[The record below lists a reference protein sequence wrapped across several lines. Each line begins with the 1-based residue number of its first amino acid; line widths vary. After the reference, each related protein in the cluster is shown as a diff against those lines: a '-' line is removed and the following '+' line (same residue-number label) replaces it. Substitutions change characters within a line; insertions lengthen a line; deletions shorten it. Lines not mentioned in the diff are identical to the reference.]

1 MIKITIGRD
10 RQCAICFEN
19 YSQVS
24 SKHGEL
30 VISDDGR
37 IAFTD
42 YSTNGSFV
50 NGQLV
55 HHTSVFV
62 NYGDAIVFPGNAVL
76 DWNVVAELVRHQ
88 QSGGYQSAPQQPQQ
102 PQQAPQAE
110 PARPQANAMASNSS
124 YSSGETLSFSQT
136 MSEGFSSGLKNS
148 LSMVGAVILWMLT
161 IWVPYINIGT
171 TIAILT
177 LPMLYARKEAFNP
190 AYIFDS
196 SFRRIMGNYLLLTV
210 FRNLIVFVSS
220 IFMVIPSIVMTLT
233 YMLSDF
239 YLVEEGQDPI
249 KAMQSS
255 ARATYGSKWTI
266 FGIILVY
273 AICYNL
279 VALIFIGLTVAA
291 AKGGAALA
299 IVVGLISFVA
309 MIAMGSVAFGIVGSI
324 WRQLKAKGNE

>member
-24 SKHGEL
+24 SKHAEL

-76 DWNVVAELVRHQ
+76 DWNVVAELVRRQ
-88 QSGGYQSAPQQPQQ
+88 QGAPQQQAQ
-102 PQQAPQAE
+102 PQPQAE

-136 MSEGFSSGLKNS
+136 MSEGFSLGLKNS
-148 LSMVGAVILWMLT
+148 LSMVGAVILWILT
-161 IWVPYINIGT
+161 IWIPYINIGT
-171 TIAILT
+171 TIAIST

-196 SFRRIMGNYLLLTV
+196 SFRRIMGNYLLLSV
-210 FRNLIVFVSS
+210 FRYFIVFVSS

-249 KAMQSS
+249 KAMPSS

>member
-24 SKHGEL
+24 SKHAEL

-76 DWNVVAELVRHQ
+76 DWNVVAELVRRQ
-88 QSGGYQSAPQQPQQ
+88 QGAPQQQAQ
-102 PQQAPQAE
+102 PQPQAE

-136 MSEGFSSGLKNS
+136 MSEGFSLGLKNS
-148 LSMVGAVILWMLT
+148 LSMVGAVILWILT
-161 IWVPYINIGT
+161 IWIPYINIGT
-171 TIAILT
+171 TIAIST

-196 SFRRIMGNYLLLTV
+196 SFRRIMGNYLLLSV
-210 FRNLIVFVSS
+210 FRYFIVFVSS